1 MNGDDVLSFVKEWGT
16 VLAVTGAVITFLWSV
31 VQFMLNRG
39 RESKNRDYQV
49 YHQLI
54 KEIVQPDPGG
64 ETYVARQMAAV
75 HELRNFPRYFQITYR
90 VANHLKVSWADKLTT
105 KPDLAY
111 EIDELISITAPEV
124 RRSPVLV
131 NEVMRY
137 LLWFS

>member
-1 MNGDDVLSFVKEWGT
+1 MNGADVLLFVKEWGT

-31 VQFMLNRG
+31 FQFMLNRG

-54 KEIVQPDPGG
+54 KEIVQPDTGG
-64 ETYVARQMAAV
+64 ETYIARQMAAV
-75 HELRNFPRYFQITYR
+75 YELRNFPRYFDISYR

-105 KPDLAY
+105 QPDLAY
-111 EIDELISITAPEV
+111 ELNELIAITAPEI
-124 RRSPVLV
+124 RRSPILV
-131 NEVMRY
+131 NEIMRY